1 MLLDELKGSDMKQ
14 MAAEEARKLVE
25 SKSVQPDKGKRSSYY
40 EYEVSEAVNNL
51 CDMYLMLM
59 VQLYEPEQGIKYYFE
74 HYKGTNREITLFRAL
89 RVADWMEEDELWLKI
104 YKYGLAKKIKPRQDL
119 QAQYR
124 ERTGKSSY

>member
-1 MLLDELKGSDMKQ
+1 
-14 MAAEEARKLVE
+14 
-25 SKSVQPDKGKRSSYY
+25 
-40 EYEVSEAVNNL
+40 
-51 CDMYLMLM
+51 MYLMLM